1 MRTAKVALVV
11 VVVSLCVALAGCAC
25 FNKGEFQYS
34 RMTTIGQELIDLE
47 IAKEKNLVTETEYA
61 RLRQQIM
68 KGGPADF
75 DHSGMNF

>member
-1 MRTAKVALVV
+1 MRTAKVALAVA
-11 VVVSLCVALAGCAC
+11 VVSLCVVLSGCAC

-47 IAKEKNLVTETEYA
+47 VAKEKGLVTQTEYA

-68 KGGPADF
+68 KGGPVDC
-75 DHSGMNF
+75 DQSGMKF